1 MARIF
6 GEPVGLFITIEGIE
20 GSGKS
25 TQMGLLKGYL
35 EGKGMGVVAIREPGG
50 TPLGERIRSMLLN
63 AEGEG
68 MTPLAELFLYEAS
81 RAQLISDV
89 IAPALEAGVAVICD
103 RYTDS
108 TLAYQGYGRGLDK
121 GEIEL
126 VNTAATGG
134 LAPALPLLIDLE
146 VEVGLKRA
154 WSRISAKTGLKEDR
168 FEKEEVAFH
177 RRVRQG
183 YLEIAGKEPG
193 RVRVVD
199 GRGEIMSIHADICDI
214 IDKTLG

>member
-81 RAQLISDV
+81 RSQLISDRL
-89 IAPALEAGVAVICD
+89 APALEAGVAVICD
-103 RYTDS
+103 RSTDS

-134 LAPALPLLIDLE
+134 LAPALTPPLNLDPPL
-146 VEVGLKRA
+146 G
-154 WSRISAKTGLKEDR
+154 G
-168 FEKEEVAFH
+168 
-177 RRVRQG
+177 Q
-183 YLEIAGKEPG
+183 
-193 RVRVVD
+193 
-199 GRGEIMSIHADICDI
+199 RGGGGGSSE
-214 IDKTLG
+214 